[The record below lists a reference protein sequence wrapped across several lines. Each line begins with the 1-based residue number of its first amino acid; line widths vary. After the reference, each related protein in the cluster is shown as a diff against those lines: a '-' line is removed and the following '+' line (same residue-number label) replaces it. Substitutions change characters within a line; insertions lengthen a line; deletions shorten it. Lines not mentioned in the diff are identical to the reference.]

1 MGISVPNLRKRS
13 LLQSLA
19 AVLLGMVLGA
29 GIQGLSQEAV
39 YQPAEM
45 LAKART
51 LSDAGDFAAAET
63 ALRQVIA
70 REPDSPAA
78 RYLLGY
84 VLFREQKLT
93 DALAMYTA
101 AARLRRPAAG
111 DLRTVAA
118 IYVLLKD
125 YPDAEH
131 WLIEATHLA
140 PTDADLWY
148 LLGRTQY
155 NLDHAA
161 IAATS
166 FERSLALR
174 PRNSKAEYNLGLC
187 YEMLQRTEDALAAY
201 RLAIEWQTAA
211 NIRDPQPF
219 LDLGM
224 LLLQQQHPEQ
234 ALTALREAAE
244 QGSAN
249 PLAQQELGLALEA
262 LGRYAEALGP
272 LQRAVLLAPEADQA
286 HFFLGRIY
294 HRLGRKPEADAQYAI
309 VAQLSAAR
317 SNTATPNRNEQ
328 P

>member
-1 MGISVPNLRKRS
+1 MN
-13 LLQSLA
+13 
-19 AVLLGMVLGA
+19 
-29 GIQGLSQEAV
+29 
-39 YQPAEM
+39 QPAEM
-45 LAKART
+45 LRKARS
-51 LSDAGDFAAAET
+51 LSDAGDLASAET
-63 ALRQVIA
+63 ALHQVIA
-70 REPDSPAA
+70 REPQSADA

-93 DALAMYTA
+93 DALTAYTA
-101 AARLRRPAAG
+101 AAAVRQPTAG

-125 YPDAEH
+125 YVDAER
-131 WLIEATHLA
+131 WLVEAIRLT

-155 NLDHAA
+155 NRDHAA
-161 IAATS
+161 VAATS
-166 FERSLALR
+166 FERALALR
-174 PRNSKAEYNLGLC
+174 PRQPKAEYNLGLC

-201 RLAIEWQTAA
+201 RRAIEWQRAA
-211 NIRDPQPF
+211 GIKDPQPF
-219 LDLGM
+219 LDLGT
-224 LLLQQQHPEQ
+224 LLLQQQRPEE
-234 ALTALREAAE
+234 ALAPLQEAAE
-244 QGSAN
+244 QGPTN

-272 LQRAVLLAPEADQA
+272 LERAVLLAPEADQP

-309 VAQLSAAR
+309 VAQLAANR
-317 SNTATPNRNEQ
+317 SNTPTPNRNGQ